1 MNFDSSSL
9 DSPAVLS
16 WQQNRHSTRNSN
28 IRFKQH
34 TTSKSKRNENPYL
47 ENINTYQYSSRNL
60 RNDNR
65 NDRNESFNS
74 IKS

>member
-9 DSPAVLS
+9 DSPALS

-28 IRFKQH
+28 IRFKQY